1 MPMPAR
7 AAFLPV
13 YGPCAGFARPLAAAL
28 FAALLGGTA
37 LTAQSQTVYE
47 SRDKSGTATFSDLP
61 SPDARPVTVSPTNVV
76 PSTPPPAQAS
86 APAPANAPPPYRRLT
101 IVDPPNDGTV
111 RSNTGAFEIQVRS
124 SPGLRSSAGDRV
136 RIVLDG
142 VVLRG
147 SYDSTQIRLTEGDW
161 QTAAGGGGV
170 QHTLQAA
177 IVDKSGQLLIESAPV
192 VFYVQRATVGRRVPR

>member
-1 MPMPAR
+1 MPAR
-7 AAFLPV
+7 TALTPAF
-13 YGPCAGFARPLAAAL
+13 GNLAL
-28 FAALLGGTA
+28 RSRRLVAALLVGGTA
-37 LTAQSQTVYE
+37 LAVHAQTVYE
-47 SRDKSGTATFSDLP
+47 SRDKSGSATFSDQP
-61 SPDARPVTVSPTNVV
+61 SPGARPVTVGPTNVV

-86 APAPANAPPPYRRLT
+86 APSAAAAPPPYRSL
-101 IVDPPNDGTV
+101 VVVEPPNDGTV
-111 RSNTGAFEIQVRS
+111 HSNTGAFEIQVRP

-142 VVLRG
+142 NVLPAR
-147 SYDSTQIRLTEGDW
+147 YDSTRIRLTEGDW
-161 QTAAGGGGV
+161 QAAAGGGGV